1 MKSIISTFILA
12 LSLFYSPLS
21 HASNDPI
28 KIRLS
33 NQEWAPYMGKN
44 LAEFGILSKLVFE
57 AFARENVQVIYEFYP
72 NNRTLEVAR
81 KGILD
86 GSFGWAISAER
97 QKDLL
102 YTDPVL
108 SANMVFFERVN
119 SKKSWKKLSD
129 LKNNRIGV
137 TLGNYYSDE
146 FAQLEKQKILNT
158 DRAANDLT
166 GFRKLIA
173 GHIDLFPI
181 DIEVGQYLLQHNFP
195 TEKRVQVTWQ
205 KQAFWIAP
213 MHVVIWNKHPRG
225 KELIDRFNNG
235 LKKLKSSGDFQKI
248 VDETRSKINQ

>member
-1 MKSIISTFILA
+1 MNVMLCLRIIL
-12 LSLFYSPLS
+12 LSLLFSVPVS
-21 HASNDPI
+21 ARDVI

-44 LAEFGILSKLVFE
+44 LAYYGIFSRLVKE
-57 AFARENVQVIYEFYP
+57 AFARENVEVSYEFYP

-102 YTDPVL
+102 YTDPVV
-108 SANMVFFERVN
+108 SANMVFFERIG
-119 SKKSWKKLSD
+119 SKNNWDKLSD
-129 LKNNRIGV
+129 LKNRRIGI

-146 FAQLEKQKILNT
+146 FALLEKQKILNT
-158 DRAANDLT
+158 DTAADDIA

-181 DIEVGQYLLQHNFP
+181 DAEVGQYLLQQNFP
-195 TEKRVQVTWQ
+195 ADKRMQITWQ
-205 KQAFWIAP
+205 KKAFWIAP
-213 MHVVIWNKHPRG
+213 MHVVIWNKHPRAA
-225 KELIDRFNNG
+225 ELILRFNQG
-235 LKKLKSSGDFQKI
+235 LKKLKDSGDFQKLT
-248 VDETRSKINQ
+248 DETRKRINQ

>member
-1 MKSIISTFILA
+1 MKLRLLSRAIAFSLILV
-12 LSLFYSPLS
+12 PLS
-21 HASNDPI
+21 YASDPI

-33 NQEWAPYMGKN
+33 NQEWAPYMGKD

-57 AFARENVQVIYEFYP
+57 AFARENVQVSYEFYP

-108 SANMVFFERVN
+108 SATMVFFERIN
-119 SKKSWKKLSD
+119 DRKPWKKLSD

-146 FAQLEKQKILNT
+146 FALLEKQKILNT
-158 DRAANDLT
+158 DRAADDLT
-166 GFRKLIA
+166 GFRKLIV

-181 DIEVGQYLLQHNFP
+181 DIEVGQYLLQHNFTP
-195 TEKRVQVTWQ
+195 EKRAQITWQ
-205 KQAFWIAP
+205 KQSFWLAP

-225 KELIDRFNNG
+225 KELIDRFNSG
-235 LKKLKSSGDFQKI
+235 LKKLKASGDFQKI

>member
-1 MKSIISTFILA
+1 MNCNFIHTILA
-12 LSLFYSPLS
+12 ISLLSLPLS
-21 HASNDPI
+21 YGANDSI

-33 NQEWAPYMGKN
+33 NQEWAPYMGKG
-44 LAEFGILSKLVFE
+44 LADYGIFSRLVFE
-57 AFARENVQVIYEFYP
+57 AFARENVQVTFEFYP

-81 KGILD
+81 KGVLD

-97 QKDLL
+97 QKNLL

-119 SKKSWKKLSD
+119 SKRPWKKLSD
-129 LKNNRIGV
+129 LKDSRIGI

-146 FAQLEKQKILNT
+146 FSQLEKQKILKT
-158 DRAANDLT
+158 DAAADDLT

-181 DIEVGQYLLQHNFP
+181 DIEVGQYLLQQNFSA
-195 TEKRVQVTWQ
+195 EKREQVTWQ
-205 KQAFWIAP
+205 KKAFWIAP

-225 KELIDRFNNG
+225 KELIARFNSG

-248 VDETRSKINQ
+248 TDETRNKINQ